1 MYCTVVATPCDQYLN
16 FIPDHMK
23 ITNRKA
29 ECRLKIYTEMCLWKD
44 AFIAI
49 ETYKFDYSLFSFKA
63 TISNILKFGM
73 TDNLMSINI
82 LIWYSFGDELG
93 GNEST
98 YITLKPYDFSW
109 KNGRFQSI
117 S

>member
-23 ITNRKA
+23 ITNRQE

-44 AFIAI
+44 VFIAI
-49 ETYKFDYSLFSFKA
+49 ETYKFDYSLFSVEA
-63 TISNILKFGM
+63 TSSNILKFGM

-82 LIWYSFGDELG
+82 LI
-93 GNEST
+93 
-98 YITLKPYDFSW
+98 
-109 KNGRFQSI
+109 
-117 S
+117 